1 MPGNPDPAVDRRGT
15 GTGPVIELRSLTKR
29 YGETV
34 GIERLDVSVEA
45 GEVFGL
51 LGPNGAGKTTTL
63 RCLVGLLSPSDG
75 QVRVLGL
82 DPVADH
88 GRLAPSIG
96 YLPGELRLY
105 PELTG
110 QQTLD
115 LLAALQGA
123 PVPRRGELCER
134 LKLSRADLARP
145 VGEYSRG
152 MKQKLGLVQS
162 LQHRPPVV
170 VLDEPSEGL
179 DPLVQE
185 TFYELL
191 AEETAAGRTVLLS
204 SHVLPEV
211 QRTCGRV
218 AIVRHGRLVTVRSVA
233 ELRQA
238 RARRVRLLFRD
249 GRGARPL
256 GAAER
261 WSPRWDGPRVE
272 LLVPPDDVVE
282 AVRTLL
288 AEQRVADLTVEEAG
302 LDEAFLDFYRSVG
315 DEERPNGGGL
325 PSPSGLREASGPSD
339 PSSLPIPSGPSEP
352 NSLPSSSGPSEPEEK
367 P

>member
-1 MPGNPDPAVDRRGT
+1 MVMPGNGDPHGPEN

-29 YGETV
+29 YGGTV
-34 GIERLDVSVEA
+34 GIERLDVSVAA

-88 GRLAPSIG
+88 RRLAPSIG

-123 PVPRRGELCER
+123 PVPRQRELCDR
-134 LKLSRADLARP
+134 LTLSRADLARP

-162 LQHRPPVV
+162 LQHQPPVV

-238 RARRVRLLFRD
+238 RARRVRLLFAD

-261 WSPRWDGPRVE
+261 WSPRWDGSRVE
-272 LLVPPDDVVE
+272 LLVPPDEVVP

-288 AEQRVADLTVEEAG
+288 AELPVADLTVEEAG
-302 LDEAFLDFYRSVG
+302 LDEAFLDLYRANDDQLPTDGQPPTDGRPSTDG
-315 DEERPNGGGL
+315 RPPTEEPRPDT
-325 PSPSGLREASGPSD
+325 EEGP
-339 PSSLPIPSGPSEP
+339 
-352 NSLPSSSGPSEPEEK
+352 
-367 P
+367 

>member
-1 MPGNPDPAVDRRGT
+1 MPGNAT
-15 GTGPVIELRSLTKR
+15 APVIELTALTKR
-29 YGETV
+29 YGATV
-34 GIERLDVSVEA
+34 GIEDLDVTVEA

-63 RCLVGLLSPSDG
+63 RCLVGLLGPSDG
-75 QVRVLGL
+75 RVRVLGL
-82 DPVADH
+82 DPVTDH
-88 GRLAPSIG
+88 RRLAPALG

-123 PVPRRGELCER
+123 PVPRQRELCER
-134 LKLSRADLARP
+134 LKLSPADLARP

-162 LQHRPPVV
+162 LQHTPAVV

-179 DPLVQE
+179 DPLLQE
-185 TFYELL
+185 TFFELL

-218 AIVRHGRLVTVRSVA
+218 AIVRRGRLVTVRSVA
-233 ELRQA
+233 ELRRA
-238 RARRVRLLFRD
+238 RARRVRLLFAD
-249 GRGARPL
+249 GQGARPL

-261 WSPRWDGPRVE
+261 WSPRWDGRRVE
-272 LLVPPDDVVE
+272 LLVPPDEVVA
-282 AVRTLL
+282 AVGSLL
-288 AEQRVADLTVEEAG
+288 AELPVADLTVEEAG
-302 LDEAFLDFYRSVG
+302 LDEAFLDLYRSTDQEAVEG
-315 DEERPNGGGL
+315 EEAR
-325 PSPSGLREASGPSD
+325 
-339 PSSLPIPSGPSEP
+339 
-352 NSLPSSSGPSEPEEK
+352 
-367 P
+367 